1 MTKIKLIIEI
11 KIEID
16 QLRKQLVFLFA
27 EANAFDFEI
36 KSKEYCYYAYSKRY
50 YNC

>member
-27 EANAFDFEI
+27 KANAFTFELQ
-36 KSKEYCYYAYSKRY
+36 SKEICYA
-50 YNC
+50 N

>member
-1 MTKIKLIIEI
+1 MTKIKLIIKI

-27 EANAFDFEI
+27 NANVINFDL
-36 KSKEYCYYAYSKRY
+36 K
-50 YNC
+50 

>member
-16 QLRKQLVFLFA
+16 QLRKQLVFFLFA
-27 EANAFDFEI
+27 KANAFAFEL
-36 KSKEYCYYAYSKRY
+36 KPKEIFYV
-50 YNC
+50 N